1 MCTLK
6 GRINRGR
13 KEEGYIEKATN
24 ADLDSKTD
32 NKGSGNYTKYA
43 RDISACGLMGYQGQ
57 PWCCTFQFWLE
68 VQEFGLE

>member
-6 GRINRGR
+6 GWINRGR

-43 RDISACGLMGYQGQ
+43 RDISACGLMGSGPALVLYVSVLARGTGVR
-57 PWCCTFQFWLE
+57 P
-68 VQEFGLE
+68 